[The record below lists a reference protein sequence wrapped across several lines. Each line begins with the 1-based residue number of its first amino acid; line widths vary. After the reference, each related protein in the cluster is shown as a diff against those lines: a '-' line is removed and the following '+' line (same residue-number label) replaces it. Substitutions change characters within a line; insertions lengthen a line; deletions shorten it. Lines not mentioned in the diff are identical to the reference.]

1 MNTGFDKHMTDTPQA
16 QLKSAEYMSF
26 ATRKKSGDFVQT
38 PVWFAPMDG
47 SYYVFSAGDAGK
59 VKRLRNFS
67 ESRMATC
74 TMTGSV
80 TGDWLDTEAFLLDT
94 PEDEATALKALHR
107 KYGLK
112 MKFTDF
118 FSGLAGKKKNR
129 TYIRV
134 DPA

>member
-1 MNTGFDKHMTDTPQA
+1 MTNSLKA
-16 QLKSAEYMSF
+16 QFESGDYISF

-47 SYYVFSAGDAGK
+47 SYYLFSAGDAGK

-67 ESRMATC
+67 ESRMAPC
-74 TMTGSV
+74 TMTGKV
-80 TGDWLDTEAFLLDT
+80 TGEWMDTEAFLLET
-94 PEDEATALKALHR
+94 ANGEKAALKALHR

-112 MKFTDF
+112 MKMTDF
-118 FSGLAGKKKNR
+118 FSGLVGNKKKR
-129 TYIRV
+129 AYIRV